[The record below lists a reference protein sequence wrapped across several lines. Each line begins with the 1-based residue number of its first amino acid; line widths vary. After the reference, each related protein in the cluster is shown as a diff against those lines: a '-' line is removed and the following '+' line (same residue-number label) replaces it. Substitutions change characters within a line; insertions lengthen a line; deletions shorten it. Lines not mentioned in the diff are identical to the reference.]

1 MISSVS
7 RYLPFALAGAHHDKK
22 APVPAVAFRMY
33 FRSATLYDQD

>member
-7 RYLPFALAGAHHDKK
+7 RYLSFALAVSHYDKK

-33 FRSATLYDQD
+33 FRSAKLYDQD